1 MDLSTPIPPDLS
13 LYQHLTIAKT
23 QAPTR
28 LQLQLP
34 KTINIGTERIEE
46 EEEEEQWRQ
55 KQPNQCTR

>member
-13 LYQHLTIAKT
+13 LYRHLTIAKT
-23 QAPTR
+23 QTPTR

-46 EEEEEQWRQ
+46 EQEEAAA
-55 KQPNQCTR
+55 TGT